1 MKQLLNKLNPMQKEA
16 VLTTEGALLLLAGAG
31 SGKTRVLTHRIAYL
45 IDNGIRP
52 FNILAITFT
61 NKAAKEMKERVCS
74 ICEEGSQVLV
84 STFHS
89 LCVRILRRDIEK
101 IGYTNKFTIYDADDA
116 ERLIKDIM
124 KEYKINDD
132 LLSPK
137 AALNEIGR
145 QKDKLITASA
155 YEKNIGSDFRKKLI
169 SDIYTAYEN
178 RLKLNNSL
186 DFDDLI
192 FKTVQLLA
200 NNVDLLDYYQERF
213 KYIMVDEYQDT
224 STSQY
229 MLIKLLANK
238 YKNICVVGDD
248 DQSIYGWRGA
258 DINNILDFEKDFN
271 NAKVIKLEQ
280 NYRSSKTILDAA
292 NFVIKNNFGRKEK
305 SLWTENE
312 EGSLINYEKCNFDRE
327 EAVFIANE
335 ILKKIKDGYSYKDF
349 AILYRANNLSRV
361 LEEQMVFLSIPYKLY
376 GGINFYGRKEIKD
389 IISYLKI
396 LENPNDDISLK
407 RIINVPK
414 RGIGDATI
422 LKVSE
427 YAQEN
432 NISFFEALSK
442 AKDIVDLGRK
452 TKSIIDFYNMLHNF
466 IEESQNLSIADLID
480 YILEH
485 TGYIEEL
492 KKEGTDEALGRIS
505 NLEEFVSKAVEYEEN
520 DENEDSSL
528 TKFLEE
534 VSLVADID
542 SMEDEEDVVTL
553 MTLHSSKGL
562 EFPIVFIAGFEEGI
576 FPTYRAI
583 TSPNPSDIEEERR
596 LLYVGITRAKKE
608 LYLTNSKSRLQHGR
622 YVSNAPSS
630 FFKELPQDLVY
641 SRQKI
646 EKSSNISFNYEDNNN
661 NYRPKPTYKPNVSSY
676 LKKEI
681 PAPKNVSLDFGVGDI
696 VKHFKFGQGNVLNI
710 SPAGA
715 DYEVTINFD
724 NFGEK
729 KLMANLSKLKKV

>member
-1 MKQLLNKLNPMQKEA
+1 MEQLLNKLNPMQKEA

-45 IDNGIRP
+45 IDKGVRP

-61 NKAAKEMKERVCS
+61 NKAAKEMKERVYS
-74 ICEEGSQVLV
+74 ICDEGRQVLV

-89 LCVRILRRDIEK
+89 LCVQILRRDIQK

-132 LLSPK
+132 LLSSK
-137 AALNEIGR
+137 AVLSEIGR
-145 QKDKLITASA
+145 QKDKLITASVYA
-155 YEKNIGSDFRKKLI
+155 QNIGSDFRKKMI

-192 FKTVQLLA
+192 FKTVQLLV
-200 NNVDLLDYYQERF
+200 NNVDVLEHYQERF

-229 MLIKLLANK
+229 MLVKLLANK
-238 YKNICVVGDD
+238 YKNLCVVGDD

-312 EGSLINYEKCNFDRE
+312 QGSLINYEKCNSDKE
-327 EAVFIANE
+327 EAMFIANE
-335 ILKKIKDGYSYKDF
+335 ISKKVKEGYSYKDF
-349 AILYRANNLSRV
+349 AILYRTNSLSRV

-376 GGINFYGRKEIKD
+376 GGVNFYGRKEIKD
-389 IISYLKI
+389 IISYLKV
-396 LENPNDDISLK
+396 LENPSDDISLK

-414 RGIGDATI
+414 RGIGDASV
-422 LKVSE
+422 LKASE

-432 NISFFEALSK
+432 NISLFEALSK
-442 AKDIVDLGRK
+442 AEEIPDLGRK
-452 TKSIIDFYNMLHNF
+452 TKSVIDFYNMMNSF
-466 IEESQNLSIADLID
+466 IQKSQSLNIADLID
-480 YILEH
+480 YILEK

-492 KKEGTDEALGRIS
+492 NKESTDEALGRIS
-505 NLEEFVSKAVEYEEN
+505 NLEEFVSKAVEYEES
-520 DENEDSSL
+520 EEKEDTSL

-562 EFPIVFIAGFEEGI
+562 EFPTVFIAGFEEGI
-576 FPTYRAI
+576 FPTYRAL
-583 TSPNPSDIEEERR
+583 TSQNPSDIEEERR

-608 LYLTNSKSRLQHGR
+608 LYITNAKSRLQHGR
-622 YVSNAPSS
+622 YISNAPSS
-630 FFKELPQDLVY
+630 FFKELPRDLL
-641 SRQKI
+641 SIKQKVD
-646 EKSSNISFNYEDNNN
+646 KSSKISFSVEENN
-661 NYRPKPTYKPNVSSY
+661 NYRPKPTYKPNVASY

-681 PAPKNVSLDFGVGDI
+681 PAPKNVSLDFSVGDI
-696 VKHFKFGQGNVLNI
+696 VKHFKFGKGSVLKI

>member
-1 MKQLLNKLNPMQKEA
+1 MEQLLNKLNPMQKKA
-16 VLTTEGALLLLAGAG
+16 VLSTEGALLLLAGAG

-45 IDNGIRP
+45 INKDIRP

-61 NKAAKEMKERVCS
+61 NKAAKEMKERVNS
-74 ICEEGSQVLV
+74 ICAEGSQVLV

-89 LCVRILRRDIEK
+89 LCVRILRSHIDK

-132 LLSPK
+132 VLSSK
-137 AALNEIGR
+137 YVLSQIGR
-145 QKDKLITASA
+145 QKDKLITPTAFSQ
-155 YEKNIGSDFRKKLI
+155 NVGSDFKKKLI
-169 SDIYTAYEN
+169 ADIYIAYEN
-178 RLKLNNSL
+178 RLKANNSL

-200 NNVDLLDYYQERF
+200 NNIDVLDYYQERF

-238 YKNICVVGDD
+238 YKNLCVVGDD

-271 NAKVIKLEQ
+271 NATVIKLEQ
-280 NYRSSKTILDAA
+280 NYRSSKTILEAA

-312 EGSLINYEKCNFDRE
+312 QGSLINYEKCNSDRE
-327 EAVFIANE
+327 EATFIAKE
-335 ILKKIKDGYSYKDF
+335 ISKKIKEGYSYKDF
-349 AILYRANNLSRV
+349 AILYRTNSLSRL
-361 LEEQMVFLSIPYKLY
+361 LEEQLVFSSIPYKLY
-376 GGINFYGRKEIKD
+376 GGVNFYGRKEIKD
-389 IISYLKI
+389 IISYLKV

-422 LKVSE
+422 LKASE
-427 YAQEN
+427 YAEEN
-432 NISFFEALSK
+432 NISLFEALSK
-442 AKDIVDLGRK
+442 AEHIADLGRK
-452 TKSIIDFYNMLHNF
+452 TKSVLDFYNIMVCFKEKSEKLNV
-466 IEESQNLSIADLID
+466 ADLID
-480 YILEH
+480 YILEE
-485 TGYIEEL
+485 TGYLEEL

-505 NLEEFVSKAVEYEEN
+505 NLEEFVSKAVEYEESKN
-520 DENEDSSL
+520 DEDKSL
-528 TKFLEE
+528 TRFLEE

-542 SMEDEEDVVTL
+542 NMEEGEDVVTL

-562 EFPIVFIAGFEEGI
+562 EFPVVFIAGFEEGI

-583 TSPNPSDIEEERR
+583 ISDNPSDIEEERR

-608 LYLTNSKSRLQHGR
+608 LYLTNAKSRLQHGR

-630 FFKELPQDLVY
+630 FFKELPKDLIHIK
-641 SRQKI
+641 QKL
-646 EKSSNISFNYEDNNN
+646 EKRSTISFNIEEPTN
-661 NYRPKPTYKPNVSSY
+661 NYRPKPSYRPNVSSY
-676 LKKEI
+676 LKKDI
-681 PAPKNVSLDFGVGDI
+681 PSPKNVSLDFIVGDI
-696 VKHFKFGQGNVLNI
+696 VRHFKFGQGKVLNI

-724 NFGEK
+724 NIGEK
-729 KLMANLSKLKKV
+729 KLMANLSKLKKI

>member
-1 MKQLLNKLNPMQKEA
+1 
-16 VLTTEGALLLLAGAG
+16 
-31 SGKTRVLTHRIAYL
+31 
-45 IDNGIRP
+45 
-52 FNILAITFT
+52 
-61 NKAAKEMKERVCS
+61 MKERVHS
-74 ICEEGSQVLV
+74 ICEEGNQVLV

-89 LCVRILRRDIEK
+89 LCVRILRKDIEK

-124 KEYKINDD
+124 KEHKINDD
-132 LLSPK
+132 LLSSK
-137 AALNEIGR
+137 AVLSEIGR
-145 QKDKLITASA
+145 QKDKLITATVYA
-155 YEKNIGSDFRKKLI
+155 NNIGSDFRKKMI
-169 SDIYTAYEN
+169 ADIYLAYEN
-178 RLKLNNSL
+178 RLKSNNAL

-200 NNVDLLDYYQERF
+200 NNTDVLEYYQERF

-229 MLIKLLANK
+229 MLVKLLANK
-238 YKNICVVGDD
+238 YKNLCVVGDD

-312 EGSLINYEKCNFDRE
+312 QGSLINYEKCNSDKE
-327 EAVFIANE
+327 EAMFIANE
-335 ILKKIKDGYSYKDF
+335 ISKKIKEGYSYKDF
-349 AILYRANNLSRV
+349 AILYRTNSLSRI

-376 GGINFYGRKEIKD
+376 GGVNFYGRKEIKD
-389 IISYLKI
+389 IISYLKV
-396 LENPNDDISLK
+396 LENPSDDISLK

-414 RGIGDATI
+414 RGIGEASI
-422 LKVSE
+422 LKASE
-427 YAQEN
+427 YAEEN
-432 NISFFEALSK
+432 NISLFEALSR
-442 AKDIVDLGRK
+442 AEEIPDLGRK
-452 TKSIIDFYNMLHNF
+452 TKSVVEFYNIMTDFMLK
-466 IEESQNLSIADLID
+466 SQQTSIADLID
-480 YILEH
+480 YILDK

-492 KKEGTDEALGRIS
+492 KKEGTDEALGRVS
-505 NLEEFVSKAVEYEEN
+505 NLEEFVSKAVEYEEA
-520 DENEDSSL
+520 EETEEPSL

-542 SMEDEEDVVTL
+542 SMEDGDDVVTL

-562 EFPIVFIAGFEEGI
+562 EFPVVFIAGFEEGI
-576 FPTYRAI
+576 FPTYRAL
-583 TSPNPSDIEEERR
+583 TSQNPSDIEEERR

-608 LYLTNSKSRLQHGR
+608 LYLTNAKSRLQHGR
-622 YVSNAPSS
+622 YINNAPSS
-630 FFKELPQDLVY
+630 FFKELPRDLIHI
-641 SRQKI
+641 K
-646 EKSSNISFNYEDNNN
+646 EKTDKPSNISFNTEETTNH
-661 NYRPKPTYKPNVSSY
+661 YRPKPMYKPNISSY
-676 LKKEI
+676 LKRDI
-681 PAPKNVSLDFGVGDI
+681 PAPKNVSLDFGVGDKI
-696 VKHFKFGQGNVLNI
+696 RHFKFGEGSVLNI

-729 KLMANLSKLKKV
+729 KLMANLSKLKKI

>member
-1 MKQLLNKLNPMQKEA
+1 M
-16 VLTTEGALLLLAGAG
+16 
-31 SGKTRVLTHRIAYL
+31 
-45 IDNGIRP
+45 
-52 FNILAITFT
+52 
-61 NKAAKEMKERVCS
+61 
-74 ICEEGSQVLV
+74 
-84 STFHS
+84 
-89 LCVRILRRDIEK
+89 CVRILRRDIEK

-312 EGSLINYEKCNFDRE
+312 EGSLINYEKCNSDRE

-361 LEEQMVFLSIPYKLY
+361 LEE
-376 GGINFYGRKEIKD
+376 
-389 IISYLKI
+389 
-396 LENPNDDISLK
+396 
-407 RIINVPK
+407 
-414 RGIGDATI
+414 
-422 LKVSE
+422 
-427 YAQEN
+427 
-432 NISFFEALSK
+432 
-442 AKDIVDLGRK
+442 
-452 TKSIIDFYNMLHNF
+452 
-466 IEESQNLSIADLID
+466 
-480 YILEH
+480 
-485 TGYIEEL
+485 
-492 KKEGTDEALGRIS
+492 
-505 NLEEFVSKAVEYEEN
+505 
-520 DENEDSSL
+520 
-528 TKFLEE
+528 
-534 VSLVADID
+534 
-542 SMEDEEDVVTL
+542 
-553 MTLHSSKGL
+553 
-562 EFPIVFIAGFEEGI
+562 
-576 FPTYRAI
+576 
-583 TSPNPSDIEEERR
+583 
-596 LLYVGITRAKKE
+596 
-608 LYLTNSKSRLQHGR
+608 
-622 YVSNAPSS
+622 
-630 FFKELPQDLVY
+630 
-641 SRQKI
+641 
-646 EKSSNISFNYEDNNN
+646 
-661 NYRPKPTYKPNVSSY
+661 
-676 LKKEI
+676 
-681 PAPKNVSLDFGVGDI
+681 
-696 VKHFKFGQGNVLNI
+696 
-710 SPAGA
+710 
-715 DYEVTINFD
+715 
-724 NFGEK
+724 
-729 KLMANLSKLKKV
+729 